1 MKAVILAGG
10 QGTRFWPVSRERRP
24 KQFLQIAGSRT
35 MLQETA
41 ARVQPF
47 LSPQDIY
54 VVCSDPYVEEVCSQ
68 LPELG
73 PEQIIVEPLAR
84 STAPCVGLAATYLK
98 RHYPDEVMAVL
109 PSDHV
114 IGQVDEFNQVLEAA
128 QELAG
133 QDWLVTFG
141 IQPSFPAT
149 GYGYL
154 LQGEKI
160 GEFGS
165 RSAYRV
171 ARFTEKPDPKLA
183 GRFLSEGNYCWNSG
197 MFVWSIESILREIG
211 TCMPEL
217 GQALKEIDKSWEDGE
232 RMLELFTGLESVSI
246 DFGVMEK
253 AEKVAVLPCDLG
265 WSDVG
270 SWKALEEIR
279 SRDSQG
285 LSSNTSYVNI
295 DGRDCLLYAAQEKI
309 IALVGVK
316 NLLIIDTPDALLVCD
331 RERAEDVKKVV
342 DHLREKNLKEYL

>member
-1 MKAVILAGG
+1 MAGG
-10 QGTRFWPVSRERRP
+10 QGTRFWPVSRQKRP

-41 ARVQPF
+41 ARLQPF

-54 VVCSDPYVEEVCSQ
+54 VVCSDQYVEVVCSQ

-73 PEQIIVEPLAR
+73 LEQIIVEPLAR

-114 IGQVDEFNQVLEAA
+114 IGQVDEFHQVLEAA

-141 IQPSFPAT
+141 IQPSYPAT

-154 LQGEKI
+154 HQGDKI

-165 RSAYRV
+165 RPAYRV

-183 GRFLSEGNYCWNSG
+183 EQFLSQGNYCWNSG
-197 MFVWSIESILREIG
+197 MFVWSIEGILREID
-211 TCMPEL
+211 TCMPKL

-232 RMLELFTGLESVSI
+232 RMLELFTGLESISI

-270 SWKALEEIR
+270 SWKALEDIR
-279 SRDSQG
+279 SRDSRG

-295 DGRDCLLYAAQEKI
+295 DGRDCLLYAAKEKV
-309 IALVGVK
+309 IALVGVE

-342 DHLREKNLKEYL
+342 DHLRKKNRKEYL